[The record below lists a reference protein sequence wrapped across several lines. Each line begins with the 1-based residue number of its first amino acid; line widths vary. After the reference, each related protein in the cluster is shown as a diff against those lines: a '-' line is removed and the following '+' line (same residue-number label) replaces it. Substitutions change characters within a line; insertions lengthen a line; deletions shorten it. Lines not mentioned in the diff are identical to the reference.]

1 MTFNHELTLRHLFN
15 TIFMKVD
22 WISDYYF
29 TVKGTQYRVSL
40 PIPIEQYKE
49 DCENQLKKLK
59 EELEYY
65 KGLLAKLDFSEKFL
79 NKAPM
84 EVILKRIKIE
94 EDTYKMIFYLS
105 EQIYTV
111 STLLFH
117 IDKVITVCYSAIK
130 QACEN
135 EYQTSNSGS

>member
-1 MTFNHELTLRHLFN
+1 MQVNWL
-15 TIFMKVD
+15 
-22 WISDYYF
+22 SDYFF

-49 DCENQLKKLK
+49 DCENQLKKLE
-59 EELEYY
+59 EELNYY

-105 EQIYTV
+105 EQIYKINI
-111 STLLFH
+111 LLSQINRI
-117 IDKVITVCYSAIK
+117 IDLCYSAIK
-130 QACEN
+130 TMCDN
-135 EYQTSNSGS
+135 ECQTSNSNS

>member
-1 MTFNHELTLRHLFN
+1 MQVNWL
-15 TIFMKVD
+15 
-22 WISDYYF
+22 SDYFF

-49 DCENQLKKLK
+49 DCEHQLEKLE
-59 EELEYY
+59 EELDYY

-84 EVILKRIKIE
+84 EVILRRIKTE

-105 EQIYTV
+105 DQIFKIKV
-111 STLLFH
+111 LLIH
-117 IDKVITVCYSAIK
+117 INKVINLCYSGIK
-130 QACEN
+130 QICDH
-135 EYQTSNSGS
+135 EYQTSNSDS